1 MRQKSTYYQIA
12 RRGIS
17 SLDLPN
23 SLHSFKFPVSKIQA
37 NGPKISRGLRSLWER
52 SLPAN
57 IIEVNRKEHRVTE
70 SQLLSVFLLH
80 SKYLYENSPYC
91 SPYIP
96 YKFCSKNW
104 CWIK

>member
-23 SLHSFKFPVSKIQA
+23 SLHSFKFPVSKIKA
-37 NGPKISRGLRSLWER
+37 NGPKFPGDYEVCGKDRY
-52 SLPAN
+52 PAN

-80 SKYLYENSPYC
+80 SKYLNENSPYC